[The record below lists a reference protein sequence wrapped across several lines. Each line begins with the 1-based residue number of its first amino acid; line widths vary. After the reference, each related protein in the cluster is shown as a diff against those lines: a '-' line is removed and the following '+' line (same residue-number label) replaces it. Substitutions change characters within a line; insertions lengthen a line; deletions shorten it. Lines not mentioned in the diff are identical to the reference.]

1 MNRVAH
7 TFTHT
12 RDGPMRTSQV
22 GDRVRV
28 HYVKRYADGAV
39 RSSRARHA
47 APLEVVIGTRHP
59 RLPGLGEEL
68 VGLQA
73 GNSARFTVPAERAFG
88 PADPTRVLSV
98 SWKRFAADSV
108 LVPGGTARMRLAGGR
123 ARLVRV
129 VEVLDG
135 AVRVDAN
142 HPRCGQVLDL
152 EVEIVEFEPA
162 GAAAES
168 RSP

>member
-1 MNRVAH
+1 MQ
-7 TFTHT
+7 
-12 RDGPMRTSQV
+12 TSQV

-47 APLEVVIGTRHP
+47 APLEVTVGTRHP
-59 RLPGLGEEL
+59 RLPGLGDEL
-68 VGLQA
+68 VGLRA
-73 GNSARFTVPAERAFG
+73 GDSARFTVPAERAFG
-88 PADPTRVLSV
+88 PADPGRVLSV
-98 SWKRFAADSV
+98 SRKRFAAGAA
-108 LVPGGTARMRLAGGR
+108 LVPGGAARMRLAGGR
-123 ARLVRV
+123 ARVVRV

-142 HPRCGQVLDL
+142 HARCGQVLDL
-152 EVEIVEFEPA
+152 EVELVAFEPA
-162 GAAAES
+162 GAATES

>member
-1 MNRVAH
+1 
-7 TFTHT
+7 
-12 RDGPMRTSQV
+12 MRTSQV

-47 APLEVVIGTRHP
+47 APLELTVGTRHS

-68 VGLQA
+68 VGLRA
-73 GNSARFTVPAERAFG
+73 GDTARFTVPAERAFG
-88 PADPTRVLSV
+88 PTNPARVLCV
-98 SWKRFAADSV
+98 SRKRFAADAA
-108 LVPGGTARMRLAGGR
+108 LVPGGAARMRLAGGR

-142 HPRCGQVLDL
+142 HSRCGQELDL
-152 EVEIVEFEPA
+152 EVELVAFEPA